1 MTTAPEDPSK
11 NSWINRLSG
20 VLTPTFLKRLS
31 IALGIGLV
39 GGLISHSINMPLAWM
54 MGPMLA
60 TFIAS
65 LMRVQMRI
73 PMEFRSVILGV
84 IGIFL
89 GGSFTPETLDQ
100 AALWPISMI
109 AVLIYV
115 PIITVIV
122 TWFYVKIA
130 RLDPATALFSATPG
144 GLTPMVVLGAAAGGN
159 EQEIA
164 LTQGLRVLLLVMS
177 APLIVLMITGVVA
190 SGHGDGDAVY
200 MTLSEG
206 ILTGFAALITVLV
219 FRKLRVPAAYMTGAM
234 LASMVLHVTGIVEDN
249 LPEWL
254 LAGSLLILGA
264 AIGSRFAGVK
274 LSFLARL
281 AGYSIFATVVILA
294 FTGGVAWVVSHWL
307 DLDFIA
313 VLLAFA
319 PGGVAEM
326 SLIALALNVEPSFV
340 AFHHIVRIFEIV
352 LLAPIMAKW
361 FLHHMSRK
369 ALKNAI
375 PPE

>member
-1 MTTAPEDPSK
+1 MSRSPEDPATS
-11 NSWINRLSG
+11 SWINRISG
-20 VLTPTFLKRLS
+20 VMTPRFFKRLS

-39 GGLISHSINMPLAWM
+39 GGLIAHSLNMPLAWM

-60 TFIAS
+60 TFVAS
-65 LMRVQMRI
+65 LMRVQMGI

-89 GGSFTPETLDQ
+89 GASFTPETLDQ
-100 AALWPISMI
+100 AARWPISMI

-115 PIITVIV
+115 PVVTVLV
-122 TWFYVKIA
+122 TWFYTKIA

-190 SGHGDGDAVY
+190 SGHGDGEAVY

-206 ILTGFAALITVLV
+206 LLTGGAALLTVLL

-234 LASMVLHVTGIVEDN
+234 LASMVLHVTGIV
-249 LPEWL
+249 
-254 LAGSLLILGA
+254 A
-264 AIGSRFAGVK
+264 
-274 LSFLARL
+274 
-281 AGYSIFATVVILA
+281 
-294 FTGGVAWVVSHWL
+294 
-307 DLDFIA
+307 
-313 VLLAFA
+313 
-319 PGGVAEM
+319 
-326 SLIALALNVEPSFV
+326 
-340 AFHHIVRIFEIV
+340 
-352 LLAPIMAKW
+352 
-361 FLHHMSRK
+361 
-369 ALKNAI
+369 
-375 PPE
+375 

>member
-1 MTTAPEDPSK
+1 MSVPPERPADD
-11 NSWINRLSG
+11 SWINRLSSS
-20 VLTPTFLKRLS
+20 LTPKFFKNLFV
-31 IALGIGLV
+31 ALGIGLV
-39 GGLISHSINMPLAWM
+39 GGLIAHGINMPLAWM

-60 TFIAS
+60 TFVAS
-65 LMRVQMRI
+65 LLRVRMGI
-73 PMEFRSVILGV
+73 PMRFRSVILGV
-84 IGIFL
+84 IGVFL
-89 GGSFTPETLDQ
+89 GASFTPDTLDQ
-100 AALWPISMI
+100 AARWPISMI
-109 AVLIYV
+109 AVLLYV
-115 PIITVIV
+115 PIITLVV
-122 TWFYVKIA
+122 TWFYSKVAK
-130 RLDPATALFSATPG
+130 LDPATALFSATPG

-190 SGHGDGDAVY
+190 SGHGDSEAIQ

-206 ILTGFAALITVLV
+206 LITAFCAIATVLV
-219 FRKLRVPAAYMTGAM
+219 FRKIGIPAAEMTGAM
-234 LASMVLHVTGIVEDN
+234 MASMVLHVTGLVEGN
-249 LPEWL
+249 LPGWL
-254 LAGSLLILGA
+254 LAGSLLILGS

-281 AGYSIFATVVILA
+281 AGYSIFATLLILA
-294 FTGGVAWVVSHWL
+294 FTGGVAWFVSDWL
-307 DLDFIA
+307 DLDYIA

-352 LLAPIMAKW
+352 LLAPLMAKW
-361 FLHHMSRK
+361 FERYRQKRLNN
-369 ALKNAI
+369 L
-375 PPE
+375 